1 MSEVYIK
8 EPATKGKAVL
18 QTTHGD
24 LEIELW
30 ATETPKACRNF
41 CQLILEG
48 YYNGTQFHRV
58 IRDFLVQGGDA
69 TGTGDGCES
78 IYGQPYP
85 DEVHP
90 RLKFRYRGMMGV
102 ASAGRGTKTNGSQF
116 FIAMGRLPSLDG
128 KHTLFGKVVGQTIY
142 NLVRLNEVEVDK
154 NDIPVDPPRIVR
166 AELVWD
172 PFGDLE
178 PRYKVGGPSKPLKDK
193 DEHRRAPVHK
203 KNVLSFAE
211 DCSEEEEEEK
221 DEATAAP
228 GGKVKSAHDVLN
240 DPRLLREVAYPEE
253 VAEKKSLRDGK
264 RTAPANEESAKRQK
278 AAEKSKVAGKA
289 AAKTAPE
296 EDEEDSDEEDLESE
310 DSNLPAAKK
319 GKSANPEKEAMR
331 QEMILKLKK
340 DIVGL
345 ANGLPAPEPRKKT
358 GSALETMR
366 RGFRTRAETR
376 VEVRGKEARRKQAE
390 ELVDGLKGFQDRL
403 KTLMPDDPVDEED
416 EEDEKKAEPGTLASY
431 WEEGDE
437 EADKDWLSGSGLKFH
452 TSGDKAFEIA
462 ARKARDSL
470 EIFDPIAA
478 TGNSE
483 ALAAARKR
491 RNDKLVPSMR
501 RQNPLEK

>member
-1 MSEVYIK
+1 M
-8 EPATKGKAVL
+8 EPL
-18 QTTHGD
+18 GD

-30 ATETPKACRNF
+30 ATETPKERGAF
-41 CQLILEG
+41 ASSS
-48 YYNGTQFHRV
+48 T
-58 IRDFLVQGGDA
+58 LVLA

-154 NDIPVDPPRIVR
+154 NDIPVDPPRIALRSRARIVR

-178 PRYKVGGPSKPLKDK
+178 PRYKVGGPAKSLKDK

-211 DCSEEEEEEK
+211 DCSEEEEEKE
-221 DEATAAP
+221 ETAAP

-264 RTAPANEESAKRQK
+264 RAAPANEESAKRQK

-289 AAKTAPE
+289 AAKQAPE
-296 EDEEDSDEEDLESE
+296 ETEDEEDSDEEDLESE
-310 DSNLPAAKK
+310 DSNLPAPKK

-358 GSALETMR
+358 G
-366 RGFRTRAETR
+366 
-376 VEVRGKEARRKQAE
+376 AR
-390 ELVDGLKGFQDRL
+390 
-403 KTLMPDDPVDEED
+403 
-416 EEDEKKAEPGTLASY
+416 
-431 WEEGDE
+431 
-437 EADKDWLSGSGLKFH
+437 
-452 TSGDKAFEIA
+452 
-462 ARKARDSL
+462 
-470 EIFDPIAA
+470 
-478 TGNSE
+478 
-483 ALAAARKR
+483 
-491 RNDKLVPSMR
+491 
-501 RQNPLEK
+501 NPKH

>member
-18 QTTHGD
+18 TTTHGD

-48 YYNGTQFHRV
+48 YYNGTTFHRV

-78 IYGQPYP
+78 IYGGPYP
-85 DEVHP
+85 DEIHP

-128 KHTLFGKVVGQTIY
+128 KHTLFGKVVGQTVY

-154 NDIPVDPPRIVR
+154 NDIPVDAPRIVR

-178 PRYKVGGPSKPLKDK
+178 PRYKQSVPKQIKGKE
-193 DEHRRAPVHK
+193 EHRRAPVHK
-203 KNVLSFAE
+203 KNVLSFAGAGS
-211 DCSEEEEEEK
+211 DEEEEENEP
-221 DEATAAP
+221 E
-228 GGKVKSAHDVLN
+228 GNVKVKSAHDVLN
-240 DPRLLREVAYPEE
+240 DPRLSRDVAYPEE
-253 VAEKKSLRDGK
+253 VAEKKKLREGK
-264 RTAPANEESAKRQK
+264 RPAAANGGDAKRPVPASRAPQGRKEEEKEREQEDSEEPDFGASDSDASVQK
-278 AAEKSKVAGKA
+278 AK
-289 AAKTAPE
+289 P
-296 EDEEDSDEEDLESE
+296 
-310 DSNLPAAKK
+310 KK
-319 GKSANPEKEAMR
+319 DKEALR
-331 QEMILKLKK
+331 QETILKLKR

-345 ANGLPAPEPRKKT
+345 NNGLPTDEPSRKKS
-358 GSALETMR
+358 GSALEAMR
-366 RGFRTRAETR
+366 RGFKPRAETR
-376 VEVRGKEARRKQAE
+376 AEVRGKEARRLQAE
-390 ELVDGLKGFQDRL
+390 ELLVGLKGFQDRL
-403 KTLMPDDPVDEED
+403 RTLLPDDPEDGEEQN
-416 EEDEKKAEPGTLASY
+416 EKEAEPGTLASY

-437 EADKDWLSGSGLKFH
+437 ETDKDWLGGSGLKFH

-491 RNDKLVPSMR
+491 RNDKIVPSMR
-501 RQNPLEK
+501 RQQPLEKW

>member
-18 QTTHGD
+18 TTTHGD

-48 YYNGTQFHRV
+48 YYNGTSFHRV
-58 IRDFLVQGGDA
+58 IRDFLIQGGDA

-78 IYGQPYP
+78 IYGGPYP
-85 DEVHP
+85 DEIHP

-154 NDIPVDPPRIVR
+154 NDIPVDAPRIVR

-178 PRYKVGGPSKPLKDK
+178 PRYKQSVPKQIKEK
-193 DEHRRAPVHK
+193 EEHRRAPVHK
-203 KNVLSFAE
+203 KNVLSFAGAGSDEE
-211 DCSEEEEEEK
+211 DDD
-221 DEATAAP
+221 DEAE
-228 GGKVKSAHDVLN
+228 GNVKVKSAHDVLN
-240 DPRLLREVAYPEE
+240 DPRLSRDVAYPEE
-253 VAEKKSLRDGK
+253 VAEKKKLREGK
-264 RTAPANEESAKRQK
+264 RPAAAAPQEGDAKRQVPVNRVPQGRV
-278 AAEKSKVAGKA
+278 SK
-289 AAKTAPE
+289 
-296 EDEEDSDEEDLESE
+296 
-310 DSNLPAAKK
+310 
-319 GKSANPEKEAMR
+319 EKEAKEDESEEPDFGDSDSDVSAQQAKPVKKDKEALR
-331 QEMILKLKK
+331 QETILKLKR

-345 ANGLPAPEPRKKT
+345 ANGLPAEEPSRRKS
-358 GSALETMR
+358 GSALEAMR
-366 RGFRTRAETR
+366 RGFKTRSETR
-376 VEVRGKEARRKQAE
+376 VEVRGKEARRLQAE
-390 ELVDGLKGFQDRL
+390 ALVEGLKGWQDRL
-403 KTLMPDDPVDEED
+403 RTLLPDDPEGEE
-416 EEDEKKAEPGTLASY
+416 EQQEKEAEPATLASY
-431 WEEGDE
+431 WEDGDE
-437 EADKDWLSGSGLKFH
+437 DADKDWLGGSGLKFH

-491 RNDKLVPSMR
+491 RNDKIVPSMR
-501 RQNPLEK
+501 RQQPLERW

>member
-1 MSEVYIK
+1 
-8 EPATKGKAVL
+8 
-18 QTTHGD
+18 
-24 LEIELW
+24 
-30 ATETPKACRNF
+30 
-41 CQLILEG
+41 
-48 YYNGTQFHRV
+48 
-58 IRDFLVQGGDA
+58 VQGGDA

-253 VAEKKSLRDGK
+253 VAEKKSLRD
-264 RTAPANEESAKRQK
+264 
-278 AAEKSKVAGKA
+278 
-289 AAKTAPE
+289 
-296 EDEEDSDEEDLESE
+296 
-310 DSNLPAAKK
+310 
-319 GKSANPEKEAMR
+319 
-331 QEMILKLKK
+331 
-340 DIVGL
+340 
-345 ANGLPAPEPRKKT
+345 
-358 GSALETMR
+358 
-366 RGFRTRAETR
+366 
-376 VEVRGKEARRKQAE
+376 
-390 ELVDGLKGFQDRL
+390 
-403 KTLMPDDPVDEED
+403 
-416 EEDEKKAEPGTLASY
+416 
-431 WEEGDE
+431 
-437 EADKDWLSGSGLKFH
+437 
-452 TSGDKAFEIA
+452 
-462 ARKARDSL
+462 
-470 EIFDPIAA
+470 
-478 TGNSE
+478 
-483 ALAAARKR
+483 
-491 RNDKLVPSMR
+491 
-501 RQNPLEK
+501 